1 MTSAVYP
8 SMIVAVCCPNCGAQ
22 GRVKWK
28 GSLKHNLTVL
38 CWRCAQ
44 GFLIKV
50 NRRSSYRKKASIP
63 VGFSLLNIDRLDDAN
78 TLKGTIVDISR
89 HGMAVKSHRN
99 TPSLE
104 QYQEG
109 SVVTFLFSLPLIMDL
124 KKVQGEIRRVI
135 RDEKQD
141 NCTIGVKFTELHQFT
156 DNAIRFFLSL

>member
-28 GSLKHNLTVL
+28 RSLKHNLTVL

-44 GFLIKV
+44 GFPIKT
-50 NRRSSYRKKASIP
+50 NRRSSCRKKASIP
-63 VGFSLLNIDRLDDAN
+63 VGFSVFNIDRLDDGR

-89 HGMAVKSHRN
+89 HGMAVKSRQD
-99 TPSLE
+99 TRSLDH
-104 QYQEG
+104 YQEG
-109 SVVTFLFSLPLIMDL
+109 SVLTFLFSLPLIMDL
-124 KKVQGEIRRVI
+124 KKVQGEIRRLT

-141 NCTIGVKFTELHQFT
+141 NCTIGVKFTELDQFT